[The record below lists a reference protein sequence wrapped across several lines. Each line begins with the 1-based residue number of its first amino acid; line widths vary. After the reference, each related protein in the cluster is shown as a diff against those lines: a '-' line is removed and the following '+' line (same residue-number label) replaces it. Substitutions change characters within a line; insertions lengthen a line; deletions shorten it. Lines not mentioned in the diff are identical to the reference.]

1 MYSENTQTGMLHV
14 IAKKKKKNLSLEHII
29 DKEM

>member
-14 IAKKKKKNLSLEHII
+14 IAKKKKNLSLEHII

>member
-14 IAKKKKKNLSLEHII
+14 IAKKNNNLSLEHII

>member
-14 IAKKKKKNLSLEHII
+14 IAKKNLSLEHII